1 MARPGAPPTKM
12 AHDKIRA
19 HWQSFRQATVSE
31 LPQAV
36 SLAAQFFSVIFPLHS
51 SLVSTVTTQ
60 RAVENRLQKYMSK
73 ILSERS
79 TRVRMRDHGW
89 PPLTRSQRK
98 SARANQQ
105 ARQSKVFEG
114 PTMHVLLIEPGTAE
128 RNYRHDLWRY
138 RELFYIFP
146 CGDISA

>member
-1 MARPGAPPTKM
+1 M

-36 SLAAQFFSVIFPLHS
+36 SLAAQFFLVFFSLHS

-114 PTMHVLLIEPGTAE
+114 PQMHELLIQP
-128 RNYRHDLWRY
+128 RRPQKNYFHDLCPY
-138 RELFYIFP
+138 LALFSLLP
-146 CGDISA
+146 